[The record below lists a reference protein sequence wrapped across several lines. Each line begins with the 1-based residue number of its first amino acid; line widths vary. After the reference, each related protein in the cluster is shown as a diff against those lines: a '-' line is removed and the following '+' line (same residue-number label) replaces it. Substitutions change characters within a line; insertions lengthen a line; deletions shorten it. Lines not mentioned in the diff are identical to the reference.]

1 MDAQTAATA
10 MTPAMT
16 RACQTD
22 AWTVG
27 TVMKTGEETI
37 VLETVVT
44 AWTDKTTDMA
54 TGTEAIA
61 TKDNHT
67 TTVTAVD
74 VITTRDHTDRSSVG
88 TLETVETREDQ
99 QAQTDSPNSTKGI
112 NKTTIL
118 APPAENDG
126 TAEGDGIAATEGT
139 AGSDGIAEVVNRA
152 VTEGTIVTAVVGQ
165 TSAQEMD
172 PTTGEMMTAGI
183 QTARVTTTAGIL
195 TVEVQAGTAS
205 KERPAAPSTQ
215 PA

>member
-16 RACQTD
+16 HACQAD
-22 AWTVG
+22 ARTAG

-37 VLETVVT
+37 GLETVVT
-44 AWTDKTTDMA
+44 AWTDKMTDMA
-54 TGTEAIA
+54 TDTEAIA

-88 TLETVETREDQ
+88 TLETVETREDR
-99 QAQTDSPNSTKGI
+99 QAQTDSPNSTKGT

-118 APPAENDG
+118 APPAKNDG
-126 TAEGDGIAATEGT
+126 IAEGDGIAATEGT
-139 AGSDGIAEVVNRA
+139 AGNDGIAEVVNRA
-152 VTEGTIVTAVVGQ
+152 VTEGMIVTAMVGQ
-165 TSAQEMD
+165 TNGQEMD
-172 PTTGEMMTAGI
+172 PTTGEMITAGI
-183 QTARVTTTAGIL
+183 QTARVTTAGTL
-195 TVEVQAGTAS
+195 TVKVQAGTAS
-205 KERPAAPSTQ
+205 KERPAAPLIQ

>member
-16 RACQTD
+16 HVCQAD
-22 AWTVG
+22 ARTAG
-27 TVMKTGEETI
+27 TVMKNGEETI
-37 VLETVVT
+37 GSETVVT

-54 TGTEAIA
+54 TDTEAIA

-88 TLETVETREDQ
+88 TLETVETREDR
-99 QAQTDSPNSTKGI
+99 QAQTDSLNSTKGT

-118 APPAENDG
+118 ALPAENDG
-126 TAEGDGIAATEGT
+126 TAGGDGIAATEGT
-139 AGSDGIAEVVNRA
+139 AESDGTAEVANQA
-152 VTEGTIVTAVVGQ
+152 ATEGMVGTAMVGQ
-165 TSAQEMD
+165 TNAQEMN
-172 PTTGEMMTAGI
+172 PTTGEMTTAGI

-195 TVEVQAGTAS
+195 TVEVQAETAS
-205 KERPAAPSTQ
+205 KERPAAPLTQ